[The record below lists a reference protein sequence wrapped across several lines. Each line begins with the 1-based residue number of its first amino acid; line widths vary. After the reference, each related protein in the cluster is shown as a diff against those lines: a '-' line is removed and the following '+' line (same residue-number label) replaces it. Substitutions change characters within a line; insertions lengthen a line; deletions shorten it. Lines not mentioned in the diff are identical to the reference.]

1 MMQLSSAFGVLC
13 ILLCCGTNTLAAET
27 LLKRLLHNDDII
39 VAHIKLRNTC
49 DIDDKYFIVRDL
61 NTNKYANFYNGI
73 AKLNT
78 RMNSA
83 LQLQLSPSV
92 KYVRFEGNAVAAKKK
107 LELIADCRDRNMRMI
122 GR

>member
-1 MMQLSSAFGVLC
+1 MMKLSSVFGVLC
-13 ILLCCGTNTLAAET
+13 ILLCSGANTLVAES
-27 LLKRLLHNDDII
+27 LLKRFLHNDDII
-39 VAHIKLRNTC
+39 VSHITLRNTC

-78 RMNSA
+78 RKNSP

-107 LELIADCRDRNMRMI
+107 LEMIADCRDRNMRMI

>member
-1 MMQLSSAFGVLC
+1 MLC
-13 ILLCCGTNTLAAET
+13 Y
-27 LLKRLLHNDDII
+27 
-39 VAHIKLRNTC
+39 
-49 DIDDKYFIVRDL
+49 DKSFIVRDL

-122 GR
+122 GRWKHRTYCGKFPEGELEFEAS